1 MSQPPQFPAD
11 GSADQPPQWGSA
23 PEPSADG
30 YSSAPY
36 GQPSADAY
44 GQQPSAN
51 AYGQQPSA
59 NAYGQPSAN
68 SYGAAPASPYGQA
81 SPNGYG
87 QPVGAMGG
95 YNAAGGPM
103 QPPAKKNRWWIWACL
118 GCAVLA
124 LLGLLGGC
132 GILLVRGGGGGETDP
147 TTTTTSSASDPTT
160 SDAPT
165 TDTPTTTDPT
175 TSAGPV
181 AGDAGTKDNPF
192 PIGGGPATISTSD
205 GGKAD
210 VVLGTPNWDAQ
221 AAVEQAHPYSTPPDA
236 GNVYVVV
243 PVTVTYHGTGTL
255 TPWIESSVSFSADNG
270 QVYDTTSAMA
280 LAPRPEIEANDITDG
295 GSVEYDVILQVPA
308 DQVQKGVFVVEPLF
322 NVNNEQFFFAPA

>member
-36 GQPSADAY
+36 GQPSAD
-44 GQQPSAN
+44 

-132 GILLVRGGGGGETDP
+132 GILLVRGGGGGDTDP
-147 TTTTTSSASDPTT
+147 TTTATSSASDPTT

-210 VVLGTPNWDAQ
+210 IVLGTPNWDAQ

-280 LAPRPEIEANDITDG
+280 LAPRPGIEANDITDG

-322 NVNNEQFFFAPA
+322 NINNEQYFFAPA